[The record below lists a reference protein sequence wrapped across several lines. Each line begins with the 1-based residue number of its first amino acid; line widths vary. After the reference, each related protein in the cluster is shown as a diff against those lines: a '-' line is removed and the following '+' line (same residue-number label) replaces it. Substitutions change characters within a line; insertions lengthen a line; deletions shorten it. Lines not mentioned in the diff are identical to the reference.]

1 MDVEARRNLQALD
14 AIAQDDRVT
23 QRSLADQL
31 GMALGLTNIYLK
43 RLVRKGYVKCV
54 NLQSNRLRYL
64 LTPKGIR
71 EKSRLTYEF
80 MQYSL
85 VLYGRVRQQLRARLE
100 PFALEERR
108 RIAIYGRGEMAELAF
123 LSLTELGLELVAV
136 FDEQADR
143 PVLGQ
148 PVRPIAAHADVEYDL
163 LLIAILDR
171 PEQVA
176 DRLARLG
183 IPRERLITICPE

>member
-100 PFALEERR
+100 PFALDGRK

-123 LSLTELGLELVAV
+123 LSLTELGLDLVAV
-136 FDEQADR
+136 FDEQENG

-148 PVRPIAAHADVEYDL
+148 PVRAIAAHAGVEFDL

-183 IPRERLITICPE
+183 IPRERLVTICPE